1 MKCVFEQN
9 AMLKRIPRKGECWCS
24 ATGDKSVYMR
34 IDDHQGKLAI
44 PGINEPG
51 GEFYSVNLEFGN
63 IGWLANS
70 KVADIIILET
80 KSPTVFFPATK

>member
-1 MKCVFEQN
+1 MKCVCEQN
-9 AMLKRIPRKGECWCS
+9 ATLKRTPIKGECWRLVLD
-24 ATGDKSVYMR
+24 DKSVYMR

-51 GEFYSVNLEFGN
+51 GVFYSVSLEFGN